1 MKRIMLLVLPLISL
15 AFEANAQCIAT
26 NDAIQAGEE
35 LTYKLKFNW
44 KFVWLN
50 AGYAKM
56 NLVASTY
63 NGKPS
68 FTTMLY
74 STTNRKI
81 DHFFKMRD
89 TLTCITSRQ
98 LQPWY
103 FRKGAEEGK
112 RYTVDEIWFSYEGN
126 KCHVRQQRYRP
137 EHGTVHAN
145 EKRDE
150 CIFDMLS
157 ILLQARS
164 YDSAN
169 YRIGDRILFQMA
181 TGKAIEEQTLIY
193 RGKKNFKAEDGVNY
207 RCLVF
212 SLVEYDK
219 KNREREVITFFVTD
233 DLNHLPVRLDLY
245 LSFGSAKAFLSSIKG
260 NRHPLTSVVE
270 DGR

>member
-15 AFEANAQCIAT
+15 AFGANAQCIAT

-89 TLTCITSRQ
+89 TLTSSPPASCNRGISEKE
-98 LQPWY
+98 
-103 FRKGAEEGK
+103 RKK
-112 RYTVDEIWFSYEGN
+112 
-126 KCHVRQQRYRP
+126 
-137 EHGTVHAN
+137 
-145 EKRDE
+145 
-150 CIFDMLS
+150 
-157 ILLQARS
+157 
-164 YDSAN
+164 
-169 YRIGDRILFQMA
+169 
-181 TGKAIEEQTLIY
+181 
-193 RGKKNFKAEDGVNY
+193 
-207 RCLVF
+207 
-212 SLVEYDK
+212 
-219 KNREREVITFFVTD
+219 
-233 DLNHLPVRLDLY
+233 
-245 LSFGSAKAFLSSIKG
+245 GSAI
-260 NRHPLTSVVE
+260 R
-270 DGR
+270 